1 MYAIIQDGGKQ
12 YKVIPGQ
19 SVELEKKEVAPGSPI
34 EFPEV
39 LFYNDDKEILV
50 GTPHV
55 AGVKVQGIVEK
66 QHRGEKLIVFKYIK
80 SGNSH
85 RKLGH
90 RQEYTRVRICKISK
104 Q

>member
-12 YKVIPGQ
+12 YKVMPGK
-19 SVELEKKEVAPGSPI
+19 SVELEKKEINPGQPV
-34 EFPEV
+34 EFTEV
-39 LFYNDDKEILV
+39 LFYNDDNEVFV

-55 AGVKVQGIVEK
+55 TGVKVQGVVEK
-66 QHRGEKLIVFKYIK
+66 QHRGDKLIVYKFIK
-80 SGNSH
+80 SGDSH